1 MSKTNKQAVLLI
13 DAVQSY
19 FLHKKVSAEANLEN
33 YLNNS
38 TGIGEH
44 GDIVAECV
52 KLVEQIDH
60 SESCLSIVNNYKP
73 EVSIGDTAMV

>member
-1 MSKTNKQAVLLI
+1 MSEINKQAVLLI

-38 TGIGEH
+38 SGIGEH
-44 GDIVAECV
+44 GDIVSECV

-60 SESCLSIVNNYKP
+60 AESCLSIVNNYKP
-73 EVSIGDTAMV
+73 EVSIEDTAMV